1 MFPPL
6 LSKRA
11 LAGLDY
17 YRSIV
22 AVAPHP
28 TPPGLSAVETLR
40 DYNNNNNNKRIYKVV
55 TSEALEPGSVLVS
68 RGRRESLREEEC
80 L

>member
-1 MFPPL
+1 V
-6 LSKRA
+6 

-40 DYNNNNNNKRIYKVV
+40 DNNNNNNNNNNKRIYKVV